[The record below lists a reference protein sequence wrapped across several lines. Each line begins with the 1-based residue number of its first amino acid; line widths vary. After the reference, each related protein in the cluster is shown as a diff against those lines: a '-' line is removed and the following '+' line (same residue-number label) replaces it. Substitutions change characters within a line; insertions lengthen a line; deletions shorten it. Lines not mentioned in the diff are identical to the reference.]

1 MNKRTCLAITAA
13 TALLVALSCTTPANN
28 SENREPI
35 INSLQAEAD
44 QTAPLGSLQVT
55 CDASDPDGDELSYN
69 WSASAGR
76 IDGEGATIT
85 WTAPDSAG
93 SYNVTVAVSDG
104 HGGSATASL
113 SISVVANQPPIQPPI
128 IEGLVITKDRY
139 GHCYLKEYSGG
150 YYVGKEQKYDIEC
163 VASHPNG
170 LELSYNWTCDGGE
183 ISGEGSLI
191 AWTAP
196 NVSGYVTVTVTVCDA
211 ADNMVSESL
220 VLTVVDCSPC
230 TFGPCTG

>member
-1 MNKRTCLAITAA
+1 MNKGTCLAIIAA
-13 TALLVALSCTTPANN
+13 TALLLALSCTTPANN

-35 INSLQAEAD
+35 INSLQAQAD
-44 QTAPLGSLQVT
+44 ETLPSESVQVT

-69 WSASAGR
+69 WSASGGR

-85 WTAPDSAG
+85 WIAPDSAG
-93 SYNVTVAVSDG
+93 PYNVTVVVSDG

-113 SISVVANQPPIQPPI
+113 SISVVPSQPPIQPPI
-128 IEGLVITKDRY
+128 IEDLVITKDRY
-139 GHCYLKEYSGG
+139 GHCYLKPYSEG

-163 VASHPNG
+163 LASHPNG

-183 ISGEGSLI
+183 ISGEGSMI

-196 NVSGYVTVTVTVCDA
+196 NVSGYVTVTVTVSDT
-211 ADNMVSESL
+211 ADNMATESL

-230 TFGPCTG
+230 TFGSCT